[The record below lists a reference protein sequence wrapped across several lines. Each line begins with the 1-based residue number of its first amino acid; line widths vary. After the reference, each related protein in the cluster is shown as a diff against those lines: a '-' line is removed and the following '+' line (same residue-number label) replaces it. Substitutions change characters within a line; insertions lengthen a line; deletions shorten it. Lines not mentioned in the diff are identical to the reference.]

1 MDSDSEPEIGSKEK
15 TLAKTQAAMD
25 KLVPAL
31 EPSDYGKMPASYH
44 SNSQRVASESIATD
58 MAEENVKENDTIP
71 RINIERKTKPLRPPI
86 IPRDKYDG
94 VDSDDE
100 TEEDQDDESEEEH
113 PQVIGEIEI
122 DMEEEEEEFLEF
134 SREALGIT
142 NEQWQEIVMDR
153 KNRGGASSSFLHTE
167 FLVYLLIF
175 YYLAFLPSSASKPLP
190 AGQKS
195 PEAATKPE
203 ARKHVPRVPEPGP
216 RPNVNPELDS
226 FETVMKALDEALLH
240 SKKQAQKRTPKATQ
254 TQLQT
259 PSANQ
264 KGKQKATVEDEED
277 FDIEAAMEAELRESM
292 EDGSDREDPV
302 DYNMIKNFLES
313 YKSQAGLSG
322 PVSNLAGRL
331 QPGFNLPRDG
341 S

>member
-1 MDSDSEPEIGSKEK
+1 VSDIDSDSEPEIVPTGKTPSEK
-15 TLAKTQAAMD
+15 QAEMD

-44 SNSQRVASESIATD
+44 SNSQRVAPASIATNSVRD
-58 MAEENVKENDTIP
+58 SNLTSRPHTDG
-71 RINIERKTKPLRPPI
+71 KTKPLRPPI
-86 IPRDKYDG
+86 IPRDTYDG

-100 TEEDQDDESEEEH
+100 TDEDDQGDESEEER

-134 SREALGIT
+134 SRQALGIS
-142 NEQWQEIVMDR
+142 NEQWQEILEDR
-153 KNRGGASSSFLHTE
+153 KNRGGASSSPTW
-167 FLVYLLIF
+167 YSILIF
-175 YYLAFLPSSASKPLP
+175 FFIAFLPTSASKPIP
-190 AGQKS
+190 AAKKS
-195 PEAATKPE
+195 PEKATKPE
-203 ARKHVPRVPEPGP
+203 AKQHAPRVPEPGP

-226 FETVMKALDEALLH
+226 FETVMKALDEALLQT
-240 SKKQAQKRTPKATQ
+240 KKPSQNRTPKPAQPQPQ
-254 TQLQT
+254 T
-259 PSANQ
+259 SGNQ
-264 KGKQKATVEDEED
+264 EERKPKSVVEDDD
-277 FDIEAAMEAELRESM
+277 FDIEAAMEAELRELM
-292 EDGSDREDPV
+292 EDGHCDTEEPV

-331 QPGFNLPRDG
+331 QPGFNLPRDE